1 MTDSDPLNPPS
12 FDAQLRT
19 LVAAQTWDAA
29 ASLLS
34 AKPAEQPV
42 TASIA
47 TLAYKTLVALKDDVQ
62 AESWLDQLL
71 VLSPTSATFQRNKGV
86 CHQKRNEWPQA
97 AECYRRAC
105 ELRPDLAP
113 YRGALATALYQMGDY
128 ASAAEAFSQAL
139 EADASQRGWWIRLA
153 RARVHLGELVGAA
166 EAFGKALE
174 LQDDAST
181 RSARDEL
188 LRQIRTGSR
197 GASSSYYD
205 AVFAESPKYA
215 VSGQESEY
223 AAVWDRVVAGLRA
236 QQAQRIL
243 DLGCGPG
250 QFAQYLSAAWPEVQY
265 TGLDFSAVAVTKARQ
280 RCPQH
285 LFEQRELPVTDFTN
299 LPDFDTVVCTEVL
312 EHVENDR
319 EILAALPAGTAI
331 SASVP
336 NFDAFGHVRLFR
348 DEAEV
353 RQRYGVLFDGLE
365 VEAFA
370 LSASNILW
378 LMRGR
383 RSDRPL
389 PAELAADDH
398 GPIDRV
404 VLGDSVVESVLWSDG
419 TRYVE
424 DFLGQFGLPCVSV
437 LESSTL
443 REPHVALRHDVDW
456 SIENAFAMATLE
468 HELGLRSTYFLL
480 HPDGQLTERNY
491 FGHVENGQ
499 LVIDPKLFE
508 WASRLIDLG
517 HEVALHNDL
526 ISLALAT
533 RRQPGEFLEQIVE
546 AFTRKGMPLL
556 GSVAHGSRTCRDLG
570 YMNYQIFEELQQVHV
585 AVDYQNS
592 PELFDRF
599 REPMVSLDGHEVRK
613 FGLRMADFGLKY
625 EANFVPWEIYL
636 SDSSAH
642 WSIWHLK
649 ADASVDLTRFER
661 HASAEQ
667 MREQLQRLL
676 GGKQAGS
683 AVQCLIHACHWGPLL
698 QLNPKSIGAVRK
710 RRNQAFAGRR
720 RDAMLGR
727 LRSLPNV
734 VAALGTERFDAYDQQ
749 YSTKPQL
756 YNIASTVGR
765 FVEQL
770 VVGPG
775 AHVHRMLEVGC
786 GQGDF
791 LANIRARLM
800 AAHPGRQVHAL
811 GIDGSPAAI
820 VTCAGRYPDLNWAAD
835 SLEHF
840 LATHSAPAATEG
852 TDAPGYDLVLD
863 KTGAIFIQTCAEGRE
878 FFRAID
884 RLLAPGGLFVYVAS
898 RHYYEE
904 NLRKKNYAQWDRH
917 WLELADDQFDL
928 ILNDDDDLPEMRGYY
943 KRVYRKRSNRVAT

>member
-1 MTDSDPLNPPS
+1 MSESTNAPQPTPE
-12 FDAQLRT
+12 ARLRSLVADRAWQEAATLLDGLAPDT
-19 LVAAQTWDAA
+19 LVTAA
-29 ASLLS
+29 L
-34 AKPAEQPV
+34 
-42 TASIA
+42 A
-47 TLAYKTLVALKDDVQ
+47 THAYKTFTMLRDEVR
-62 AESWLDQLL
+62 AEAWLDRLL
-71 VLSPTSATFQRNKGV
+71 PLSPTNATFQRNKGV
-86 CHQKRNEWPQA
+86 CLQKRNDWA
-97 AECYRRAC
+97 GALLYFGRAC
-105 ELRPDLAP
+105 ELRPDMAV
-113 YRGALATALYQMGDY
+113 YRGALATARYQTGDY
-128 ASAAEAFSQAL
+128 AGAATAFVQAL
-139 EADASQRGWWIRLA
+139 EGDASQRGWWIRLA

-174 LQDDAST
+174 LQDDASI

-188 LRQIRTGSR
+188 MRQIRTGSR

-215 VSGQESEY
+215 VSGQDSEY
-223 AAVWDRVVAGLRA
+223 APVWDRVVAGLRGQGA
-236 QQAQRIL
+236 TRIL

-250 QFAQYLSAAWPEVQY
+250 QFAQYLSAVWPEVQY
-265 TGLDFSAVAVTKARQ
+265 TGLDFSAVAVAKARQ
-280 RCPQH
+280 RNPQH
-285 LFEQRELPVTDFTN
+285 LFEQRELPVTDFVN
-299 LPDFDTVVCTEVL
+299 LPAFDTVVCTEVL

-353 RQRYGVLFDGLE
+353 RQRYGLLLDDLE

-370 LSASNILW
+370 MSASNILW

-383 RSDRPL
+383 RSANAL
-389 PAELAADDH
+389 PADPVSADA

-404 VLGDSVVESVLWSDG
+404 VLGDTVVESVLWSDG

-456 SIENAFAMATLE
+456 SIENAFAMAKLE

-480 HPDGQLTERNY
+480 HPDGQITGRNY
-491 FGHVENGQ
+491 FGHIENGQ
-499 LVIDPKLFE
+499 LVIDPKLFA

-546 AFTRKGMPLL
+546 AFTRKGMPLV

-570 YMNYQIFEELQQVHV
+570 YMNYQIFEDLQQVHGA
-585 AVDYQNS
+585 AVYQS
-592 PELFDRF
+592 PPELFERF
-599 REPMVSLDGHEVRK
+599 QEPSVVLDGHKVLK
-613 FGLRMADFGLKY
+613 FNLRMADYGLRY
-625 EANFVPWEIYL
+625 EANFVPWEIYV

-642 WSIWHLK
+642 WSIWHHRG
-649 ADASVDLTRFER
+649 DGPVDLTRIER
-661 HASAEQ
+661 HTPAEQ
-667 MREQLQRLL
+667 VHGRLAAL
-676 GGKQAGS
+676 LDAKQPAS

-710 RRNQAFAGRR
+710 RRNQKFATRR
-720 RDAMLGR
+720 RDAMLER
-727 LRSLPNV
+727 LRTLPNV
-734 VAALGTERFDAYDQQ
+734 VAAEGTERFDAYDQQ
-749 YSTKPQL
+749 YSIKPQL
-756 YNIASTVGR
+756 YNVASTVGR
-765 FVEQL
+765 FVEQ
-770 VVGPG
+770 VVSGPG
-775 AHVHRMLEVGC
+775 AHVHRILEVGC

-791 LANIRARLM
+791 IANIRERLM
-800 AAHPGRQVHAL
+800 AAHPDRDVQAL

-820 VTCAGRYPDLNWAAD
+820 VTCAGRYPQLQWAAD

-840 LATHSAPAATEG
+840 LSTHAAPAAVPG
-852 TDAPGYDLVLD
+852 APEVGYDMVLD
-863 KTGAIFIQTCAEGRE
+863 KTGATFIPTVEQGRE
-878 FFRAID
+878 FFAAIK

-904 NLRKKNYAQWDRH
+904 NLRKKNYAGWDRH
-917 WLELADDQFDL
+917 WMELAEEGLDL
-928 ILNDDDDLPEMRGYY
+928 ILSDDDDLPEMRGYY
-943 KRVYRKRSNRVAT
+943 KRLYRKRGGGVAS